1 MANIQNYIEWRGDIS
16 FIQSPFSRV
25 DALIL
30 CQITYL
36 NFDGLL
42 KDSDFSSSLTLSE
55 LAENFKNS
63 ADFEKRSDAGVLI
76 NSKTAPFFLDMAKTE
91 RFKDVKITGYCSKID
106 LSVEEQFAAA
116 SYKLP
121 DGTNFICYR
130 GTDDTIVGWKEDF
143 NLAIE
148 DEVPAQKD
156 AVEYL
161 ELAAEN
167 LKGGLRLGG
176 HSKGGNLAVYAG
188 SKAEKKI
195 LKRIVAIYNNDGPG
209 FSEEKVNSKEFLK
222 IEEKIDSCYPQFSI
236 VGMLFHHIGKR
247 SFVESDETGV
257 MQHDPFSW
265 HILGKD
271 FVLVKNN
278 DYGSKFFHDTF
289 NEWISK
295 LEPKQREVFIDS
307 VFKIIEST
315 DAKTN
320 SELEANFAK
329 NSVKILKA
337 INKLEPEMRKICKET
352 IIELFKTGHS
362 NLTKVDAFFKQKFE
376 KAGEETKIVV
386 KKIKSKLAE
395 HN

>member
-1 MANIQNYIEWRGDIS
+1 MANIQDYIAWRGDLS
-16 FIQSPFSRV
+16 FLQAPFTRV

-30 CQITYL
+30 CQISYL

-42 KDSDFSSSLTLSE
+42 NDSDFSSYTKLSE
-55 LAENFKNS
+55 LAENFKN
-63 ADFEKRSDAGVLI
+63 APDFKKREQVGVLI
-76 NSKTAPFFLDMAKTE
+76 NKKTAPFFLEMAKTQ
-91 RFKDVKITGYCSKID
+91 RFKDVLITGYCSKID
-106 LSVEEQFAAA
+106 LSIEEQFAAA
-116 SYKLP
+116 SYKLS
-121 DGTNFICYR
+121 DGTNFICFR

-148 DEVPAQKD
+148 EEVPAQKD

-161 ELAAEN
+161 QKAAKSLRGN
-167 LKGGLRLGG
+167 LRIGG
-176 HSKGGNLAVYAG
+176 HSKGGNLAIYAS
-188 SKAEKKI
+188 SKVDKKI
-195 LKRIVAIYNNDGPG
+195 LKRIIAIYNNDGPG
-209 FSEEKVNSKEFLK
+209 FSKEKVNSTEFLRLEDK
-222 IEEKIDSCYPQFSI
+222 LDSCYPQFSI

-265 HILGKD
+265 HIKGKD
-271 FVLVKNN
+271 FILLENN

-289 NEWISK
+289 NEWISN

-307 VFKIIEST
+307 LFKIIEST

-337 INKLEPEMRKICKET
+337 INKLDPEMRKVCNKT
-352 IIELFKTGHS
+352 IAELFKTGHS
-362 NLTKVDAFFKQKFE
+362 KLTKVDSFFKRSFE
-376 KAGEETKIVV
+376 KSTEQTKEVV
-386 KKIKSKLAE
+386 KKIKSKFE
-395 HN
+395 QK